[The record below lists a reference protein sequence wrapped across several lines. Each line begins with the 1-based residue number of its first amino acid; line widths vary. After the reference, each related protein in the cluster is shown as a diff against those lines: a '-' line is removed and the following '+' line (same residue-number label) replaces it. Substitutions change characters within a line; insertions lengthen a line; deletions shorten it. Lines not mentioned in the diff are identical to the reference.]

1 LPPRHSRVRFSP
13 MEANVWVLAGIG
25 LAAGFTGSL
34 LGLGG
39 GIFVIPLLTLAL
51 GLPMQTAI
59 GTSLIGVVA
68 TSSTASITYLRE
80 RLASIRLAVVLESVT
95 TIGAVLGA
103 LLAVY
108 LSQSLLAA
116 LFGGVLVYVA
126 CGMARGPRD
135 ERAEGQE
142 AGGREGTLASAFYDR
157 SRDRVVSYRV
167 RRLPAGMAAST
178 AAGVVSGLLGVGG
191 GIIKVPVMDLVMSV
205 PVKAA
210 IATSNLM
217 VGITAVASAFIYFYR
232 GYVHP
237 ETAAPVVIGICLG
250 AWAGSKLAWRASG
263 RSLRRVFV
271 AILGTTAVMMF
282 LRAAGVSL

>member
-1 LPPRHSRVRFSP
+1 MISP
-13 MEANVWVLAGIG
+13 MDANVWVLAGIG
-25 LAAGFTGSL
+25 LVAGFTGSL

-51 GLPMQTAI
+51 GLPMQAAI

-80 RLASIRLAVVLESVT
+80 RLANIRLAVVLESVT

-108 LSQSLLAA
+108 LSQSFLAA

-126 CGMARGPRD
+126 CGMARRPRD
-135 ERAEGQE
+135 DRTDGQE
-142 AGGREGTLASAFYDR
+142 TGKPEGTLASAFYDR
-157 SRDRVVSYRV
+157 GRDRVMFYRV
-167 RRLPAGMAAST
+167 RRLPAGMGAST

-191 GIIKVPVMDLVMSV
+191 GIIKVPVMNLVMSV

-237 ETAAPVVIGICLG
+237 ETAPPVVIGICLG
-250 AWAGSKLAWRASG
+250 AWSGSKLAWRASG

-282 LRAAGVSL
+282 LKAAGVSL

>member
-1 LPPRHSRVRFSP
+1 

-80 RLASIRLAVVLESVT
+80 RLANIRLAVVLESVT

-135 ERAEGQE
+135 ERTEGQE